1 MIKDAMI
8 MIEVD
13 TDEPE
18 WPMIPCSSGEYVME
32 INVPEPFYAHR
43 VRVRKEGSNPILG
56 NELGN
61 VSVDHAFVAIIDYE
75 SFLDTVKKDI
85 DSYEEWTMTE
95 LDDELAI
102 NFSGEIL
109 FNGEKLLYVKSGEGD
124 GIYPTYELIEND
136 IIVGLETIFI
146 ADE

>member
-8 MIEVD
+8 MIEVNE
-13 TDEPE
+13 DECE
-18 WPMIPCSSGEYVME
+18 WPKIQCGPGEYVME
-32 INVPEPFYAHR
+32 IYVPEPFYAHR
-43 VRVRKEGSNPILG
+43 VRIRAVGSNPILG

-61 VSVDHAFVAIIDYE
+61 VSVDHAFIAIIDYD
-75 SFLDTVKKDI
+75 SFSDAVKKDI

-109 FNGEKLLYVKSGEGD
+109 FNEEKLLYVKSGDGD
-124 GIYPTYELIEND
+124 GVYPTFELIENGKT
-136 IIVGLETIFI
+136 VGLETIFI